1 MMARENIQPYAERE
15 RHRTEQQPEAL
26 CGVRR
31 EQHRRRAE
39 NAAGGIEHGDRLLL
53 RKSQRE
59 QPFRQT

>member
-39 NAAGGIEHGDRLLL
+39 NAAGGIEQATIQKDA
-53 RKSQRE
+53 QAFYRE
-59 QPFRQT
+59 QSS